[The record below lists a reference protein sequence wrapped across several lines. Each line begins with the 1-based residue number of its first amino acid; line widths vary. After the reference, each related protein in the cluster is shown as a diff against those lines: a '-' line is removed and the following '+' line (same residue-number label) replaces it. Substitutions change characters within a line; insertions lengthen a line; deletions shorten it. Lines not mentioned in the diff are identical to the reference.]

1 MVRGQLRLRIGVM
14 NVKNGFTLVEMLI
27 TLVVAAILIGLAVP
41 GYFNLVQN
49 NHVIATV
56 NKLSASL
63 NYARMEAIKRGEQ
76 VSVCSAASSA
86 LNSCGTAAQWGQG
99 WVVFVDEND
108 NNSIDAGDTL
118 IRVNEQLP
126 NGVTITSA
134 SAIVSYDGAGF
145 LSTNATNFNI
155 SASGCTGDSGRA
167 LAIAGSGRLSISPV
181 ACP

>member
-1 MVRGQLRLRIGVM
+1 MFAL
-14 NVKNGFTLVEMLI
+14 KGFTLIEMMI

-49 NHVIATV
+49 NQIIATV

-63 NYARMEAIKRGEQ
+63 NYARLEAIKRGEQ
-76 VSVCSAASSA
+76 VSVCAAASAA
-86 LNSCGTAAQWGQG
+86 LNSCGNAGQWGQG

-108 NNSIDAGDTL
+108 NNAIDPEDTL

-126 NGVTITSA
+126 TGVTINSA
-134 SAIVSYDGAGF
+134 SAIVSYDGTGF
-145 LSTNATNFNI
+145 LSSNATNFNV
-155 SASGCTGDSGRA
+155 SAASCTGDSGRL
-167 LAIAGSGRLSISPV
+167 LAIAASGRLSISSV